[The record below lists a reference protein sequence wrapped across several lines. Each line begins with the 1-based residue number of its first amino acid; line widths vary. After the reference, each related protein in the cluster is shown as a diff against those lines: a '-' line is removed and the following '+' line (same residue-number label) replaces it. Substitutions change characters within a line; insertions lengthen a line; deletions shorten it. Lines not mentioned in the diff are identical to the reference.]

1 MAAAESARWTSC
13 RSTKPRWPPR
23 SSIRA
28 CRGADALSCLVSRAG
43 SAEILMP
50 CHARLWVEMTP
61 AAHTFAA

>member
-1 MAAAESARWTSC
+1 MAAAESARWTSF

-28 CRGADALSCLVSRAG
+28 CRGADALSCL
-43 SAEILMP
+43 P